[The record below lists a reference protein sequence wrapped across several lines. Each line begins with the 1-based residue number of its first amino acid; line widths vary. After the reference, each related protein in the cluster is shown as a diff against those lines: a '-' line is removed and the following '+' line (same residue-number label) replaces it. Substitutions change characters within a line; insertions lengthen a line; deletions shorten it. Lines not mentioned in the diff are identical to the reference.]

1 VALLPQWLTKMKMPR
16 TAHGRPCAA
25 PIRARHWRPWL
36 QLLLVL
42 VRLFVLVLVL
52 VRLPLP
58 LPQLVLLCILLVRGL
73 LVALRL
79 LLIVMPGKPPWTSR
93 YSATTSAT

>member
-1 VALLPQWLTKMKMPR
+1 VALLPQWLTKMKTPR

-25 PIRARHWRPWL
+25 PICAPPWL

-52 VRLPLP
+52 MRLPLPLP